1 MQRNLA
7 LKNKVQSLRKTGK
20 TFGEIQIAVG
30 IKIPKSTLSNWCKN
44 IPLPP
49 SFQKRLEK
57 INYINLRKANQL
69 AIEKARIAKLNLLK
83 DLRKNNNHLLSKI
96 DKSTGKMLLA
106 MLYLG
111 EGAKRDGILMLGSSD
126 VNIIKLF
133 LRLLEICYRIDRNL
147 IKCRIS
153 YRADQNINELTTYWS
168 KTIKVPIKNFYKT
181 IPDPRT
187 INHKTKK
194 ADYKGVCV
202 IHILQSSKIQL
213 ELKIISE
220 IIMGR

>member
-1 MQRNLA
+1 
-7 LKNKVQSLRKTGK
+7 
-20 TFGEIQIAVG
+20 
-30 IKIPKSTLSNWCKN
+30 
-44 IPLPP
+44 
-49 SFQKRLEK
+49 
-57 INYINLRKANQL
+57 
-69 AIEKARIAKLNLLK
+69 
-83 DLRKNNNHLLSKI
+83 
-96 DKSTGKMLLA
+96 
-106 MLYLG
+106 
-111 EGAKRDGILMLGSSD
+111 MLGSSD

-133 LRLLEICYRIDRNL
+133 LRLLDICYKINKNL

-153 YRADQNINELTTYWS
+153 YRADQNINALTQYWS
-168 KTIKVPIKNFYKT
+168 KAINVPVKNFYKT

-194 ADYKGVCV
+194 TDYKGVCV

>member
-1 MQRNLA
+1 MQTNPV

-20 TFGEIQIAVG
+20 TFGEMQKIVG

-49 SFQKRLEK
+49 AFQKRLEK
-57 INYINLRKANQL
+57 INYVNLRKASKL
-69 AIEKARIAKLNLLK
+69 AIERSKNAKLNLIK
-83 DLRKNNNHLLSKI
+83 DLRKNNKHLLSKI
-96 DKSTGKMLLA
+96 DKNVGKMLLA

-133 LRLLEICYRIDRNL
+133 LKLLELCYEIDRDL

-153 YRADQNINELTTYWS
+153 
-168 KTIKVPIKNFYKT
+168 
-181 IPDPRT
+181 
-187 INHKTKK
+187 
-194 ADYKGVCV
+194 
-202 IHILQSSKIQL
+202 
-213 ELKIISE
+213 
-220 IIMGR
+220 